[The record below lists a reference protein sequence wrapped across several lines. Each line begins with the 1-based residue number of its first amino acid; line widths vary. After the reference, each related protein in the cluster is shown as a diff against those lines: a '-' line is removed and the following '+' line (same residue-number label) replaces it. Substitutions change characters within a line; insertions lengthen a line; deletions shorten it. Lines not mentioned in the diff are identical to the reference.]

1 MQKIHLLPVEMQ
13 NRIAAGEVV
22 ERPASVVKELIEN
35 SADAA
40 STQIRVDLTGA
51 GKKMLSVTDNGAG
64 MNPADARLAIERF
77 TTSKLSAD
85 SEIFNI
91 NTFGFR
97 GEALAAIASIS
108 KFSLVTSEKGAD
120 TGTLIQVSGGMLKQ
134 EKPAAPIGGTSI
146 EVRDLFFNTP
156 ARRKFMKADS
166 TELWHSL
173 EAVTQR
179 ALASPNVAFTLKNNN
194 RTVLDLPPAQDISQ
208 RLADLLG
215 REFAEG
221 LQHVDNHA
229 DPYVAVRGFVSL
241 RDHHAT
247 RRQQYLFVNNR
258 PIRSPALSQAI
269 YRATEG
275 YFPAGRHPVFII
287 FIDIPGEAVDVNVH
301 PAKREVRFAQVDPI
315 RQALDRA
322 LVPLKKQVIYGGT
335 ERVKTNTAQED
346 SQGFSR
352 QFPSPT
358 PRDPLQPFLAF
369 NAGHQ
374 NYQDYQ
380 NKDSHTETVVH
391 SAFTR
396 PYISF
401 GETFFAFSD
410 GNGITLVD
418 QHAAHERVLFEKIL
432 DRSFAPSTLLIPQKI
447 ELAAGEYEVL
457 REHIDVLSGLGI
469 VAEPF
474 GGSTLLIRQ
483 VPLELK
489 VCDVETVVKDIAGFL
504 VEGRKVESD
513 SLRKELAAI
522 MACHDAVRSGDGL
535 KSQDMDNLIKALD
548 ECKEPQLCPHG
559 RPTRIHLTKKEL
571 LKMFK
576 RT

>member
-1 MQKIHLLPVEMQ
+1 MQKIHRLPINIQ

-40 STQIRVDLTGA
+40 STQVRVDLVGA
-51 GKKMLSVTDNGAG
+51 GKKMISVTDDGAG
-64 MNPADARLAIERF
+64 MSPDDASLAVERF
-77 TTSKLSAD
+77 TTSKLSTD

-108 KFSLVTSEKGAD
+108 KFRLVTSERD
-120 TGTLIQVSGGMLKQ
+120 SDIGTLIQVSGGILDKAR
-134 EKPAAPIGGTSI
+134 PAAPIGGTSI

-166 TELWHSL
+166 TELWHSV

-179 ALASPNVAFTLKNNN
+179 ALASPNVAFTLNNNN
-194 RTVLDLPPAQDISQ
+194 RTVLELPPASDLPQ
-208 RLADLLG
+208 RLADLFG

-221 LQHVDNHA
+221 LQYIENHA
-229 DPYVAVRGFVSL
+229 DPYVGVRGFVSL

-258 PIRSPALSQAI
+258 PIRSPAISQAL
-269 YRATEG
+269 YRATAG
-275 YFPAGRHPVFII
+275 YLPAGRHPVFII
-287 FIDIPGEAVDVNVH
+287 FINIPGEAVDVNVH

-322 LVPLKKQVIYGGT
+322 LAPLKKQVVYGAAET
-335 ERVKTNTAQED
+335 VKADLGEP
-346 SQGFSR
+346 SQGFQSSSSASSL
-352 QFPSPT
+352 PSG
-358 PRDPLQPFLAF
+358 DSLQPFLAF
-369 NAGHQ
+369 VPGHG
-374 NYQDYQ
+374 
-380 NKDSHTETVVH
+380 DSVSGHGPATQFV
-391 SAFTR
+391 FCR
-396 PYISF
+396 PYMAF

-410 GNGITLVD
+410 GTGITLVD
-418 QHAAHERVLFEKIL
+418 QHAAHERVLFEKFL
-432 DRSFAPSTLLIPQKI
+432 DRSFAPSALLIPEKI
-447 ELAAGEYEVL
+447 EFSAGEYEVIQ
-457 REHIDVLSGLGI
+457 EHLDVLSGLGI
-469 VAEPF
+469 KAEPF
-474 GGSTLLIRQ
+474 GGNTLLVRQ

-489 VCDVETVVKDIAGFL
+489 RGDVGAVIKDIAGFL
-504 VEGRKVESD
+504 VEGRKVEPD
-513 SLRKELAAI
+513 DLKKEVAAI

-535 KSQDMDNLIKALD
+535 KSQEMDTLIKALD
-548 ECKEPQLCPHG
+548 ECKEPQTCPHG
-559 RPTRIHLTKKEL
+559 RPTRIHLSKKEL

>member
-1 MQKIHLLPVEMQ
+1 MQKIHLLPVDIQ

-40 STQIRVDLTGA
+40 STQISVDLVAA
-51 GKKMLSVTDNGAG
+51 GKKLVSVTDNGAG
-64 MNPADARLAIERF
+64 MSPADARLAIERF

-108 KFSLVTSEKGAD
+108 KFKLVTSEKGAD
-120 TGTLIQVSGGMLKQ
+120 NGTLIQVSGGMLEQ
-134 EKPAAPIGGTSI
+134 ERPAAPIGGTSI
-146 EVRDLFFNTP
+146 EARDLFFNTP

-173 EAVTQR
+173 EAITQR
-179 ALASPNVAFTLKNNN
+179 ALASPAVAFTLNNNN
-194 RTVLDLPPAQDISQ
+194 RTVLDLPSAPDLFQ

-221 LQHVDNHA
+221 LQFIENHA
-229 DPYVAVRGFVSL
+229 DPYVTARGFVSL

-275 YFPAGRHPVFII
+275 QIPAGRHPVFII

-301 PAKREVRFAQVDPI
+301 PAKREVRFARVNPI

-322 LVPLKKQVIYGGT
+322 LTPLKKQVIYGGSET
-335 ERVKTNTAQED
+335 VKAAAQEN
-346 SQGFSR
+346 SQGFR
-352 QFPSPT
+352 GFSP
-358 PRDPLQPFLAF
+358 PAQSDPLQPFLAF
-369 NAGHQ
+369 NTGHQ
-374 NYQDYQ
+374 N
-380 NKDSHTETVVH
+380 SSRSSESVV
-391 SAFTR
+391 SFAFNR
-396 PYISF
+396 PYIAF

-410 GNGITLVD
+410 GTGITLVD
-418 QHAAHERVLFEKIL
+418 QHAAHERVLFEKFL
-432 DRSFAPSTLLIPQKI
+432 GRSFAPSALLIPHKI
-447 ELAAGEYEVL
+447 ELSAGEYEVIH
-457 REHIDVLSGLGI
+457 EHLDVLSGLGI
-469 VAEPF
+469 EAEPF
-474 GGSTLLIRQ
+474 GGNTLLVRQ

-489 VCDVETVVKDIAGFL
+489 EKDVGTVVKDIAGFL
-504 VEGRKVESD
+504 IEGRKVEPEF
-513 SLRKELAAI
+513 LKKELAAI

-535 KSQDMDNLIKALD
+535 KSQDMENLIKALD
-548 ECKEPQLCPHG
+548 ECKEQQ
-559 RPTRIHLTKKEL
+559 I
-571 LKMFK
+571 
-576 RT
+576 